1 MEYLILYAEDDKDTA
16 ELYIDDFR
24 ANGYDVVWAKN
35 GQEALGLYQKHI
47 PDIILLDIEMPLMD
61 GYDVAEKIRQEDLI
75 TPIIFLTGFSKP
87 ANAVKG
93 LNTGANDY
101 IRKDYIEVD
110 ELLAR
115 IRAAI
120 QRNPVT
126 KVPVICITPDTT
138 FDMLNN
144 YINCCGKTTEISF
157 RDKELL
163 HLFLAKKNI
172 PQKRDRLISRIWGDN
187 MNGESYLNKSISL
200 LRKTFSEDNR
210 IQFVVKRGD
219 SITLIV
225 ETVS

>member
-1 MEYLILYAEDDKDTA
+1 MEHLILYAEDDKDTA
-16 ELYIDDFR
+16 ELYMDDFR

-35 GQEALGLYQKHI
+35 GQEALALYQKHT

-87 ANAVKG
+87 ENAVKG
-93 LNTGANDY
+93 LDTGANDY
-101 IRKDYIEVD
+101 IRKDNIEVD

-126 KVPVICITPDTT
+126 KEPIICITPDTMC
-138 FDMLNN
+138 DMLNN
-144 YINCCGKTTEISF
+144 QINCCGRITDISF

-163 HLFLAKKNI
+163 HLFLTKKNI
-172 PQKRDRLISRIWGDN
+172 PQKRDWLMSRLWDDN
-187 MNGESYLNKSISL
+187 MNGENYLNKSISK
-200 LRKTFSEDNR
+200 LRKAFSEDNR
-210 IQFVVKRGD
+210 IRFVVKRGD
-219 SITLIV
+219 SITMIV
-225 ETVS
+225 KAKP